1 MQSTESPPTRS
12 RASEAVDWTKGLW
25 DDHPKKSL
33 ETFGRQITM
42 GIEAITELFVAI
54 FRRRFPFDEFI
65 RQSAFMA
72 SVAAAPTL
80 LVAIPIAVIV
90 SIQVGAVAGQVGATS
105 FIGAA
110 NGLGIIQQG
119 APLVTALMIAGAVGS
134 AICADLGSRT
144 IREEIDAMKVMGVDP
159 LRRLVAPRL
168 GAAMLVSFLLCGFVV
183 FVGFLTGYMF
193 NIFAQGGTP
202 GSYMSTFASFAVTRD
217 LAVALLKSVLF
228 GLIASIIACDCGLNA
243 RGGPG
248 GVANAVN
255 SAVVSSTVMLL
266 GVNVAI
272 TQIYAAVFP
281 PQVV

>member
-12 RASEAVDWTKGLW
+12 RVSEAADWTKGLW

-54 FRRRFPFDEFI
+54 FRRRFPFDEFV

-168 GAAMLVSFLLCGFVV
+168 GGAMLVSFLLCGFVV

>member
-12 RASEAVDWTKGLW
+12 RVSEAADWTKGLW

-54 FRRRFPFDEFI
+54 FRRRFPFDEFV
-65 RQSAFMA
+65 RQSAFMS

-217 LAVALLKSVLF
+217 LAVALLKSVIF

-266 GVNVAI
+266 GVNVVI
-272 TQIYAAVFP
+272 TQIYAVVFP